1 MTHLKFSTDIDII
14 PFLNAVKGCEG
25 EVELRTPMGDVLNLK
40 SELSRYLL
48 VSVLAKPELIASA
61 EIVCR
66 EEDAEKLKPYLK
78 ENSNNY

>member
-1 MTHLKFSTDIDII
+1 MTHLKFSADIDII

-48 VSVLAKPELIASA
+48 VSVLAKPELIADA
-61 EIVCR
+61 EIVCG
-66 EEDAEKLKPYLK
+66 EADAAALEKVLKLI
-78 ENSNNY
+78 

>member
-48 VSVLAKPELIASA
+48 VSVMAKPELIANA
-61 EIVCR
+61 EIVCGD
-66 EEDAEKLKPYLK
+66 EDASALEKFLKLI
-78 ENSNNY
+78 